1 MTFLIKSYNYVHLK
15 KLTAIALIVV
25 FLFNV
30 IGYYGIYMVM
40 LHQANVAMDEKIIH
54 DQFNEN
60 QTVTIKVP
68 LTLPYP
74 SANESYERAEGDFEY
89 QGEFYK
95 LVKQKHAK
103 DTLYLICVKSVE
115 EKHAFQIFSDLV
127 KLSTD
132 QTPST
137 HNQNSKTIVSFIKD
151 YNPVLEKISLTPRHG
166 IDVGKLF
173 SWVESSIASLDM
185 PVFSPPP
192 EV

>member
-1 MTFLIKSYNYVHLK
+1 V
-15 KLTAIALIVV
+15 LIVV

-40 LHQANVAMDEKIIH
+40 LHQANVAMGEKIVH
-54 DQFNEN
+54 NQFNEN

-74 SANESYERAEGDFEY
+74 SADESYERAEGDFEY

-103 DTLYLICVKSVE
+103 DTLYLVCVKSVE
-115 EKHAFQIFSDLV
+115 EKQAFKIFSDLV
-127 KLSTD
+127 KISTD
-132 QTPST
+132 QTPSDT
-137 HNQNSKTIVSFIKD
+137 HNQNSKTIASLIKD
-151 YNPVLEKISLTPRHG
+151 YNPVLEKINLTSRQAIGLHEFFQ
-166 IDVGKLF
+166 F
-173 SWVESSIASLDM
+173 SESSISSQDL

-192 EV
+192 ESIC